1 MHPVV
6 YQLGKRVAVQ
16 VGLVAIG
23 MAAAFAVSLALLQ
36 DAAIAD
42 GVWSTFAWSGPPT
55 DSALWAA
62 AKQLQLL
69 ANASVGVGAVLLLAY
84 GVADRYVEVEE

>member
-6 YQLGKRVAVQ
+6 YQLVKRVAVQ

-42 GVWSTFAWSGPPT
+42 GVWSTFGPPT

-69 ANASVGVGAVLLLAY
+69 ANASAGVGAVLLLTY
-84 GVADRYVEVEE
+84 GVADRYVRVDG